1 MKSRLIKNSIIS
13 LGLFFLY
20 FPILVLIFYS
30 FNENKRVM
38 VWKGFSFKWYGELF
52 KNEQIIEAFIVS
64 IKIASFSA
72 TVSTILGVMIGY
84 SLVRIKKIPLK
95 SFYIFLSST
104 PLVLPELILGL
115 AMLLFFI
122 SLNNFISFPSTRG
135 QLTIFISHVTFCIA
149 FVAIII
155 QARLTDFNKNIEEA
169 AMDLGYN
176 YTKVIYKVTLPI
188 ILPSIIAGWLLAFTI
203 SLDDLVVASFTTGP
217 GANTLPIV
225 VFSKVRLGSSPEVNA
240 LSSILMLV
248 LILIGVIYFSILTEY
263 VSNIFHLTSSI
274 VIY

>member
-1 MKSRLIKNSIIS
+1 MKSKFIKNFTIS

-30 FNENKRVM
+30 FNANKRVM

-52 KNEQIIEAFIVS
+52 KNEQIIEAFIIS

-72 TVSTILGVMIGY
+72 TISTILGVMIGS
-84 SLVRIKKIPLK
+84 SLVRIKKIPFK
-95 SFYIFLSST
+95 SFYIFLSSA

-122 SLNNFISFPSTRG
+122 SLNNLISFPSTRG

-188 ILPSIIAGWLLAFTI
+188 IFPSIIAGWLLAFTI

-225 VFSKVRLGSSPEVNA
+225 VFSKVRLGLSPEVNA

-248 LILIGVIYFSILTEY
+248 LVLIGVVYFFLNNKLN
-263 VSNIFHLTSSI
+263 VKK
-274 VIY
+274 

>member
-1 MKSRLIKNSIIS
+1 MKSRFIKNFIIF

-115 AMLLFFI
+115 AMLLF
-122 SLNNFISFPSTRG
+122 L
-135 QLTIFISHVTFCIA
+135 
-149 FVAIII
+149 
-155 QARLTDFNKNIEEA
+155 
-169 AMDLGYN
+169 
-176 YTKVIYKVTLPI
+176 
-188 ILPSIIAGWLLAFTI
+188 
-203 SLDDLVVASFTTGP
+203 
-217 GANTLPIV
+217 
-225 VFSKVRLGSSPEVNA
+225 
-240 LSSILMLV
+240 
-248 LILIGVIYFSILTEY
+248 
-263 VSNIFHLTSSI
+263 
-274 VIY
+274 

>member
-225 VFSKVRLGSSPEVNA
+225 VFSKVRLGLSPEVNA

-248 LILIGVIYFSILTEY
+248 LILIGVIYFFLNNKLN
-263 VSNIFHLTSSI
+263 VKK
-274 VIY
+274 

>member
-72 TVSTILGVMIGY
+72 TVSTILGIMIGY

-225 VFSKVRLGSSPEVNA
+225 VFSKVRLGLSPEVNA

-248 LILIGVIYFSILTEY
+248 LILIGVIYFFFNNKLN
-263 VSNIFHLTSSI
+263 VKK
-274 VIY
+274 

>member
-1 MKSRLIKNSIIS
+1 
-13 LGLFFLY
+13 FLY

-122 SLNNFISFPSTRG
+122 SLNNFISFQSTRG

-149 FVAIII
+149 FVAIIV

-225 VFSKVRLGSSPEVNA
+225 VFSKVRLGLSPEVNA

-248 LILIGVIYFSILTEY
+248 LILIGVIYFLLNNKLN
-263 VSNIFHLTSSI
+263 VKK
-274 VIY
+274 

>member
-1 MKSRLIKNSIIS
+1 MKSNLIKNIVIF

-38 VWKGFSFKWYGELF
+38 VWKGFSLRWYNELF
-52 KNEQIIEAFIVS
+52 NNEQIIEAFIIS
-64 IKIASFSA
+64 IKIAALSA
-72 TVSTILGVMIGY
+72 TLATILGVMIGY
-84 SLVRIKKIPLK
+84 SLVRISKIPFK
-95 SFYIFLSST
+95 SLYIFLSST

-115 AMLLFFI
+115 SMLLFFI
-122 SLNNFISFPSTRG
+122 SLNNLIGFPSSRG

-176 YTKVIYKVTLPI
+176 YTKVLYKITLPI

-225 VFSKVRLGSSPEVNA
+225 VFSKVRLGLSPEVNA
-240 LSSILMLV
+240 LSAILMFAL
-248 LILIGVIYFSILTEY
+248 LIIGIFYFYL
-263 VSNIFHLTSSI
+263 NKKFKH
-274 VIY
+274 

>member
-1 MKSRLIKNSIIS
+1 MKSNIIKSIVVFS
-13 LGLFFLY
+13 GLFFLY

-38 VWKGFSFKWYGELF
+38 VWKGFSLRWYNELF
-52 KNEQIIEAFIVS
+52 NNEQIIEAFIIS
-64 IKIASFSA
+64 IKIAALSA
-72 TVSTILGVMIGY
+72 TFATILGVMIGY
-84 SLVRIKKIPLK
+84 SLVRISKIPFK
-95 SFYIFLSST
+95 SLYIFLSST

-115 AMLLFFI
+115 SMLLFFI
-122 SLNNFISFPSTRG
+122 SLNNFVGFPSSRG

-176 YTKVIYKVTLPI
+176 YTKVLYRITLPI

-225 VFSKVRLGSSPEVNA
+225 VFSKVRLGLSPEVNA
-240 LSSILMLV
+240 LSSILMLAL
-248 LILIGVIYFSILTEY
+248 LIIGLLYF
-263 VSNIFHLTSSI
+263 VFNKKFKH
-274 VIY
+274 

>member
-225 VFSKVRLGSSPEVNA
+225 VFSKVRLGLSPEVNA

-248 LILIGVIYFSILTEY
+248 LILIGVIYFLFNNKLN
-263 VSNIFHLTSSI
+263 VKK
-274 VIY
+274 

>member
-225 VFSKVRLGSSPEVNA
+225 VFSKVRLGLSPEVNA

-248 LILIGVIYFSILTEY
+248 LIFIGVIYFLLNNKLN
-263 VSNIFHLTSSI
+263 VKK
-274 VIY
+274 

>member
-225 VFSKVRLGSSPEVNA
+225 VFSKVRLGLSPEVNA
-240 LSSILMLV
+240 LSSILMLF
-248 LILIGVIYFSILTEY
+248 LILIGVIYFFFNNKLN
-263 VSNIFHLTSSI
+263 VKK
-274 VIY
+274 

>member
-149 FVAIII
+149 FVAIIV

-225 VFSKVRLGSSPEVNA
+225 VFSKVRLGLSPEVNA

-248 LILIGVIYFSILTEY
+248 LILIGVIYFFFNNKLN
-263 VSNIFHLTSSI
+263 VKK
-274 VIY
+274 

>member
-176 YTKVIYKVTLPI
+176 FTKVIYKVTLPI

-225 VFSKVRLGSSPEVNA
+225 VFSKVRLGLSPEVNA

-248 LILIGVIYFSILTEY
+248 LILIGVIYFFFNNKLN
-263 VSNIFHLTSSI
+263 VKK
-274 VIY
+274 

>member
-188 ILPSIIAGWLLAFTI
+188 IFPSIIAGWLLAFTI

-225 VFSKVRLGSSPEVNA
+225 VFSKVRLGLSPEVNA

-248 LILIGVIYFSILTEY
+248 LILIGVIYFFFNNKLN
-263 VSNIFHLTSSI
+263 VKK
-274 VIY
+274 

>member
-1 MKSRLIKNSIIS
+1 MKSRLIKNSVIS

-225 VFSKVRLGSSPEVNA
+225 VFSKVRLGLSPEVNA

-248 LILIGVIYFSILTEY
+248 LILIGVIYFFFNNKLN
-263 VSNIFHLTSSI
+263 VKK
-274 VIY
+274 

>member
-1 MKSRLIKNSIIS
+1 MKSNIIKSFVIFF
-13 LGLFFLY
+13 GLFFLY

-30 FNENKRVM
+30 FNDNKRVM
-38 VWKGFSFKWYGELF
+38 VWKGFSFKWYTELF
-52 KNEQIIEAFIVS
+52 RNEQIIEAFVIS
-64 IKIASFSA
+64 IKIASLTA
-72 TVSTILGVMIGY
+72 TFATILGVMIGY
-84 SLVRIKKIPLK
+84 SLVRINKIPFK

-115 AMLLFFI
+115 SLLLFFI
-122 SLNNFISFPSTRG
+122 SLNNLIGFPSSRG
-135 QLTIFISHVTFCIA
+135 QLTIFISHVTFCVA

-169 AMDLGYN
+169 AMDLGLN
-176 YTKVIYKVTLPI
+176 YSKVLYKVTLPI

-225 VFSKVRLGSSPEVNA
+225 VFSKVRLGLSPEVNA
-240 LSSILMLV
+240 LSAVLMFAL
-248 LILIGVIYFSILTEY
+248 LIIGIIYFYFNKKL
-263 VSNIFHLTSSI
+263 NIK
-274 VIY
+274 

>member
-1 MKSRLIKNSIIS
+1 MKSRIIKN
-13 LGLFFLY
+13 LTLFTGLLFLY
-20 FPILVLIFYS
+20 FPIIILIFYS
-30 FNENKRVM
+30 FNANKRVM
-38 VWKGFSFKWYGELF
+38 VWKGFSFKWYVELF
-52 KNEQIIEAFIVS
+52 NNEQILEAFIIS
-64 IKIASFSA
+64 IKIASLSA
-72 TVSTILGVMIGY
+72 TLATILGVMIGY
-84 SLVRIKKIPLK
+84 SLVRIKKIPFK

-115 AMLLFFI
+115 SMLLFFI
-122 SLNNFISFPSTRG
+122 SLNNLISFPSSRG

-169 AMDLGYN
+169 AIDLGYN
-176 YTKVIYKVTLPI
+176 YNKVIYKITLPI

-225 VFSKVRLGSSPEVNA
+225 VFSKVRLGLSPEVNA
-240 LSSILMLV
+240 LSAILMFAL
-248 LILIGVIYFSILTEY
+248 LFIGIFYYYF
-263 VSNIFHLTSSI
+263 NKKFKH
-274 VIY
+274 

>member
-1 MKSRLIKNSIIS
+1 MKSSLIKSTVIF

-38 VWKGFSFKWYGELF
+38 VWKGFALRWYNELF
-52 KNEQIIEAFIVS
+52 NNEQIIEAFIIS
-64 IKIASFSA
+64 IKIAALSA
-72 TVSTILGVMIGY
+72 TFATILGVMIGY
-84 SLVRIKKIPLK
+84 SLVRIRKIPFK

-115 AMLLFFI
+115 SMLLFFI
-122 SLNNFISFPSTRG
+122 SLNNVIGFPSSRG

-176 YTKVIYKVTLPI
+176 YTKVLYKITLPI

-225 VFSKVRLGSSPEVNA
+225 VFSKVRLGLSPEVNA
-240 LSSILMLV
+240 LSAILMFA
-248 LILIGVIYFSILTEY
+248 LIIIGLFYFY
-263 VSNIFHLTSSI
+263 FNKKFKH
-274 VIY
+274 

>member
-225 VFSKVRLGSSPEVNA
+225 VFSKVRLGLSPEVNA

-248 LILIGVIYFSILTEY
+248 LILIGVIYFFFNNKLD
-263 VSNIFHLTSSI
+263 VKK
-274 VIY
+274 